1 MRDIPFSIFLLSL
14 PSLSSLSL
22 PPRRFR
28 LVVSPPPSS
37 LSLAFPCSRRRRA
50 VAYSDFSSWNCKYS
64 IAALGG
70 VNFDDAEGDD
80 DEDRDDREEED
91 DEEIDIDEIR

>member
-37 LSLAFPCSRRRRA
+37 LSLAFPLSRRA
-50 VAYSDFSSWNCKYS
+50 VAYSGDFSSWNCKYS

-70 VNFDDAEGDD
+70 VNSHDAEGDD
-80 DEDRDDREEED
+80 DEDRDDREEDD